1 MEKLA
6 YEPSFLATL
15 IRLMSYLLPHLH
27 LLNDGASIINRF
39 STMLTTMIELSEFHP
54 SILLEGLAFFE
65 SMYNNIISMNERQ
78 GMQNVFQTVIPYMK
92 QIVAP
97 QNLGQI
103 LWKPEDSFNPCNN
116 SLSCQIGTL
125 YFLEKF
131 VLISDNVIAMDG
143 EKDEF
148 KCSLFAL
155 LEYVCGSR
163 QYPRSQFPRALACAL
178 AGGRAPI
185 DAQLLELK
193 LCELILNLLNLDMK
207 TDNIRM
213 EKLSRWLLFSMELIS
228 GEVGSKPD
236 ITVGG
241 EAMKHAL
248 NDARAVTMFSGYIAR
263 WQVKHFAVKIACA
276 TLTSIATAIR
286 SGQDIDINLATL
298 RNQSKNLGVHGE
310 KLLFLLHINTFLSI
324 ACSLCT
330 VTIDQ
335 AEIYSVQNSGLQLL
349 SLLIEYFGKTRDPD
363 DPSPDAKELVV
374 QNFASQILP
383 AVKHALAACDT
394 ENEEDTVTSEGAR
407 DLFINGCGS
416 LCLFVKSNLITEQT
430 TLKRILK
437 QLLPSPGEIVVCHYP
452 TSGNCRQLH
461 LKPKTFV
468 DNRMSVLL
476 PRIGK
481 VSCLAKLCTDGA
493 IGLIPREVC
502 VTIND
507 QLSGFEEELA
517 IISAALAI
525 DSFKLQLLAKDNQS
539 TIKPIVMTS
548 GLTFQNI
555 QDISLK
561 VQSEMTENWVYFSGF
576 AFILV
581 IDILH
586 REDEDTEKF
595 EMLLGWLDRLII
607 VIVDGFLISFD
618 LLNNVTSPL
627 SIQKAEQ
634 TCAICLMALDK
645 IVSSRKESITSIVKK
660 EDLCSILN
668 NVLDYLLKS
677 WMEGSN
683 LDVEKDYT
691 KTNILVNY
699 LPRFEN
705 PITKAL
711 LMMAC
716 EFVEH
721 ITQSNEYDGDMLIS
735 ILRPSI
741 LMQEDEATI
750 KDLKDNYVK
759 VQIISSYVRSW
770 AHIISNDN
778 VKIVDDEI
786 IRSLFD
792 VCIKWLRA
800 TEIKCLN
807 DALSSL
813 MNCCLEKNVLHQTEV
828 LIYAIDAAKTGCWDV
843 WTLLCTSRNINDIQT
858 FLSSSEYFLKAL
870 GTSGNDVESLKVL
883 SSLYHVMKE
892 RRDWVADSMIIIGG
906 QLLLLFKIYGAGV
919 HNNESCLT
927 NKNRISICSGI
938 MKIIMLSFQF
948 MFSEAGK
955 VLPGDQHHFDA
966 NFAEYLSAIV
976 ETLVPVIEFNGLP
989 NQNQTPNR
997 EGDSVLGQMCAQFCV
1012 HVLRTYPTS
1021 FKLCLV
1027 NLDESSRGILEA
1039 SIRADMSGYA
1049 AQPSAPSK
1057 KKLNI
1062 KTFVSS
1068 SSRLN
1073 S

>member
-65 SMYNNIISMNERQ
+65 SMYNNIISMNKRQ
-78 GMQNVFQTVIPYMK
+78 GMQNLFQTVIPYMK
-92 QIVAP
+92 QIMAP
-97 QNLGQI
+97 QKLGQT
-103 LWKPEDSFNPCNN
+103 LWKPEDSLITCNN

-131 VLISDNVIAMDG
+131 VLNSDDIIAMDVQK
-143 EKDEF
+143 EEF

-163 QYPRSQFPRALACAL
+163 QYPRSRFPRALACSL

-193 LCELILNLLNLDMK
+193 LCEAILNLLNLDTK
-207 TDNIRM
+207 TDNIEM
-213 EKLSRWLLFSMELIS
+213 KKLSRWLLFSMELIS
-228 GEVGSKPD
+228 GEFGSKAD
-236 ITVGG
+236 INASG
-241 EAMKHAL
+241 ETMKHAL
-248 NDARAVTMFSGYIAR
+248 NDARTVTIFSGHTSR
-263 WQVKHFAVKIACA
+263 WQVKHFVVKVACA

-286 SGQDIDINLATL
+286 SVQDININLATL
-298 RNQSKNLGVHGE
+298 RNQPKNLGGYDE
-310 KLLFLLHINTFLSI
+310 NLLFLLHINTFLSI

-330 VTIDQ
+330 MTIDQ
-335 AEIYSVQNSGLQLL
+335 AEIYSVQNVGLQLL
-349 SLLIEYFGKTRDPD
+349 SLLIEYFGTTRDPD

-374 QNFASQILP
+374 QNFVSQILP

-437 QLLPSPGEIVVCHYP
+437 QLLPSPGEIIVCHYP
-452 TSGNCRQLH
+452 TSVNCRQLH

-493 IGLIPREVC
+493 IGLIPREVS
-502 VTIND
+502 VAIND

-539 TIKPIVMTS
+539 TIKMKS

-576 AFILV
+576 ALILV
-581 IDILH
+581 IDILQK
-586 REDEDTEKF
+586 EDEETEKF
-595 EMLLGWLDRLII
+595 EMLLGWLERLVI
-607 VIVDGFLISFD
+607 VIVHGFRISFD
-618 LLNNVTSPL
+618 ILNHVTSPT

-645 IVSSRKESITSIVKK
+645 IVSSRKECISSIVKK
-660 EDLCSILN
+660 EDLYSILN
-668 NVLDYLLKS
+668 NVLDYLLES

-683 LDVEKDYT
+683 LDEENDDT
-691 KTNILVNY
+691 KTSMLVNY
-699 LPRFEN
+699 LPRYDN

-721 ITQSNEYDGDMLIS
+721 ITQSNEYDGDMLRS

-741 LMQEDEATI
+741 FMQEDEATI
-750 KDLKDNYVK
+750 KDAKDDNMK
-759 VQIISSYVRSW
+759 IQIVSSYVRSW
-770 AHIISNDN
+770 AHIISND
-778 VKIVDDEI
+778 KMKLVDDEI

-813 MNCCLEKNVLHQTEV
+813 INCCLEKNVLHQAEV
-828 LIYAIDAAKTGCWDV
+828 LIYANDAAKTGCWDV
-843 WTLLCTSRNINDIQT
+843 WTLLCTSKNNNDIQI
-858 FLSSSEYFLKAL
+858 FLNSSEYFLIAL
-870 GTSGNDVESLKVL
+870 GTTGNDVETLKVL

-892 RRDWVADSMIIIGG
+892 HGDWVADSMIIIGG
-906 QLLLLFKIYGAGV
+906 QLLLLFKMYGAGI

-938 MKIIMLSFQF
+938 MKIVMLSFQF
-948 MFSEAGK
+948 MLSEAGK
-955 VLPGDQHHFDA
+955 VLPEDKHQFDA

-989 NQNQTPNR
+989 NQNQALNK
-997 EGDSVLGQMCAQFCV
+997 EGDSMLGQMCAQFCV
-1012 HVLRTYPTS
+1012 HVLRTYPSS

-1027 NLDESSRGILEA
+1027 NLDTSSRSILEA